1 MELLIAE
8 KISKRFPGVE
18 ALRDVDF
25 ACNTREVHAL
35 IGENG
40 AGKSTLAK
48 ILGGVVTP
56 SEGRIIFDGQ
66 QHVFHSPLEAW
77 KQGVRVVHQESVLI
91 PELSVAE
98 NLFLGREKFINGLSK
113 QWMSYKKWFRLANEV
128 FRNLDLDLD
137 PSLPIYSLSIAEQK
151 WVQIVQAII
160 ASPKLL
166 VLDEPTAS
174 FSEPDVEKL
183 FRIIHML
190 KEQNVGIVYISHR
203 LDEVSAIADRI
214 TVLKDGKKVGTY
226 DREQVTP
233 HDLIKL
239 MIGRDLGDMFP
250 PRRPKGAK
258 IPALEIKGLTIKRAG
273 IIDVNFT
280 LYEGEILG
288 IGGLKG
294 SGQDILLRALFGLIP
309 WERGEIKLYDKKC
322 KINNPKQAIRNGIV
336 LITEYREKEGLCPAL
351 SVRYNMALPN
361 LSFWSRFGLINYRRE
376 TQHLLKTAKSLN
388 LQARS
393 LEQPVWQLSGG
404 NKQKTIL
411 GKWFVRSPH
420 IWLLIEPTMGID
432 VGTKR
437 EIYFALRAL
446 ADEAKHS
453 IILVTTDTKELVGLC
468 DRVIMMR
475 QGKIVAELSEG
486 QITEENIVRAALGV
500 THA

>member
-1 MELLIAE
+1 MELLITE

-18 ALRDVDF
+18 ALRDIDF
-25 ACNTREVHAL
+25 ACNAGEVHAL
-35 IGENG
+35 VGENG

-48 ILGGVVTP
+48 ILGGLITP
-56 SEGRIIFDGQ
+56 SEGRIIFNGQ
-66 QHVFHSPLEAW
+66 QRIFRSPLEAW
-77 KQGVRVVHQESVLI
+77 KDGIRVVPQETVLV

-98 NLFLGREKFINGLSK
+98 NLFLGREKFINRLSK
-113 QWMSYKKWFRLANEV
+113 FWMSYKKWFRLAHEV
-128 FRNLDLDLD
+128 FQNFDLDLD
-137 PSLPIYSLSIAEQK
+137 PSLPVYSLPIAEQK
-151 WVQIVQAII
+151 WVQIAQAII

-183 FRIIHML
+183 FCIMRKL
-190 KEQNVGIVYISHR
+190 KEQDVGIVYISHR
-203 LDEVSAIADRI
+203 LDEVLAVADRV

-226 DREQVTP
+226 DRQQATP
-233 HDLIKL
+233 HDLVKL

-250 PRRPKGAK
+250 PRRSKDAK
-258 IPALEIKGLTIKRAG
+258 VPALEVKGLTIKRAG
-273 IIDVNFT
+273 IINTSFT

-294 SGQDILLRALFGLIP
+294 SGQDILLRALFGLMP
-309 WERGEIKLYDKKC
+309 WESGEIKLYDKKC
-322 KINNPKQAIRNGIV
+322 KIKNPKQAIRNGIV
-336 LITEYREKEGLCPAL
+336 LITEYREQEGLAPAL

-361 LSFWSRFGLINYRRE
+361 LSLWSRFGLINYRRE
-376 TQHLLKTAKSLN
+376 TQSLLKTAKSLN
-388 LQARS
+388 LQAQS

-411 GKWFVRSPH
+411 GKWFLRSPR

-437 EIYFALRAL
+437 EIYFTLRAL
-446 ADEAKHS
+446 TDEAKHS

-468 DRVIMMR
+468 DRVIIMR
-475 QGKIVAELSEG
+475 QGKIVAEFSEG
-486 QITEENIVRAALGV
+486 EITEENIVRAALGV